1 MVDPEEAVKMFKR
14 IYPDEDVKVYSK
26 KVVGDKVIIGAEL
39 KTGFFYFIADVESRF
54 PNISHSYD
62 TLEEAERNCA

>member
-62 TLEEAERNCA
+62 TLEEAERDCV

>member
-14 IYPDEDVKVYSK
+14 IYPDDDVKVYSK